1 MHKIDSNMLLKYH
14 HVVSLLLIFFMISAV
29 FYFNWLRGRGLGKS
43 GGGGRNNFVL
53 YSPINYN

>member
-14 HVVSLLLIFFMISAV
+14 HVVSFIYIYIISVV
-29 FYFNWLRGRGLGKS
+29 FCFNWLRGRGLGKS
-43 GGGGRNNFVL
+43 GGGRNNFVL